1 MMKQLIAFALDGT
14 LAPSKSA
21 LDGEMAAHLRACL
34 TANGFA
40 YEFHLYRRCFLER
53 FGFWTCAM

>member
-1 MMKQLIAFALDGT
+1 MMKQLIAFDLVGT

-21 LDGEMAAHLRACL
+21 LDREMAAHVRACL

-40 YEFHLYRRCFLER
+40 YQMTMCVN
-53 FGFWTCAM
+53 CASLSR

>member
-1 MMKQLIAFALDGT
+1 MMKQLIAFDLDGT

-40 YEFHLYRRCFLER
+40 Y
-53 FGFWTCAM
+53 